1 MSQNANPN
9 DDRRQTGRQVM
20 REVLGAPYC
29 ERRDASTNAFNAP
42 IRRLSEEFAYGSLWT
57 RTGIDRKT
65 RSLVTLG
72 MLTALNRPHEMAIHL
87 EGAVNNGCT
96 AEEIRETLTHTVAY
110 CGFPAAIDALR
121 AAEAFLREK
130 NLL

>member
-1 MSQNANPN
+1 MSQNSQSN
-9 DDRRQTGRQVM
+9 DERRTIGRQVM

-29 ERRDASTNAFNAP
+29 ERRDASTNDFNAP

-65 RSLVTLG
+65 RSMVTLG
-72 MLTALNRPHEMAIHL
+72 MLTALNRPHEMALHL
-87 EGAVNNGCT
+87 EAAVNNGCSV
-96 AEEIRETLTHTVAY
+96 EEIRETLTHTVAY

-121 AAEAFLREK
+121 AAEAFLRDR

>member
-1 MSQNANPN
+1 MTQKDDPVA
-9 DDRRQTGRQVM
+9 DRREIGRQVM

-29 ERRDASTNAFNAP
+29 EQRDASTNDFNAP

-57 RTGIDRKT
+57 RPGIDRRT

-72 MLTALNRPHEMAIHL
+72 MLTALNRPHEMAMHL
-87 EGAVNNGCT
+87 QGAVNNGCT
-96 AEEIRETLTHTVAY
+96 ADEIRETLTHTVAY

-121 AAEAFLREK
+121 AAEAFLRER
-130 NLL
+130 NLI

>member
-1 MSQNANPN
+1 MSQNAKST
-9 DDRRQTGRQVM
+9 DDRRGVGRQVM
-20 REVLGAPYC
+20 REVLGATYC
-29 ERRDASTNAFNAP
+29 ERRDASTNEFNAP

-57 RTGIDRKT
+57 RPGIDRKT

-121 AAEAFLREK
+121 SAEAFLRDK
-130 NLL
+130 NML

>member
-1 MSQNANPN
+1 MSQSRKPE
-9 DDRRQTGRQVM
+9 DERRETGRQVM

-29 ERRDASTNAFNAP
+29 ERRDASTNEFNAP

-57 RTGIDRKT
+57 RAGIDRRT

-121 AAEAFLREK
+121 AAEAFLCDK
-130 NLL
+130 KML

>member
-1 MSQNANPN
+1 MSEITG
-9 DDRRQTGRQVM
+9 DGERRRIGRKVM
-20 REVLGAPYC
+20 QEVLGAPYC
-29 ERRDASTNAFNAP
+29 ERRDASTNEFNAP

-57 RTGIDRKT
+57 RAGIDRKT
-65 RSLVTLG
+65 RSLITLG

-121 AAEAFLREK
+121 AAETFLRDK
-130 NLL
+130 KMI

>member
-1 MSQNANPN
+1 MSQNAKST
-9 DDRRQTGRQVM
+9 DDRRGVGRQVM
-20 REVLGAPYC
+20 REVLGATYC
-29 ERRDASTNAFNAP
+29 ERRDASTNEFNAP
-42 IRRLSEEFAYGSLWT
+42 IRRLSEEFAYGALWT
-57 RTGIDRKT
+57 RPGIDRKT

-121 AAEAFLREK
+121 SAEAFLRDK
-130 NLL
+130 NML

>member
-1 MSQNANPN
+1 MSQNAKSK
-9 DDRRQTGRQVM
+9 DDRQRIGRQVM
-20 REVLGAPYC
+20 REVLGAAYC
-29 ERRDASTNAFNAP
+29 ERRDASTNDFNAP
-42 IRRLSEEFAYGSLWT
+42 IRRLSEEFAYGALWT
-57 RTGIDRKT
+57 RPGIDRKT

-121 AAEAFLREK
+121 AAEAFLRDR

>member
-1 MSQNANPN
+1 MSQNGKSN
-9 DDRRQTGRQVM
+9 DDRQKIGRQVM
-20 REVLGAPYC
+20 REVLGATYC
-29 ERRDASTNAFNAP
+29 ERRDASTNEFNAP

-57 RTGIDRKT
+57 RPGIDRRT

-96 AEEIRETLTHTVAY
+96 VEEIRETLTHTVAY

-121 AAEAFLREK
+121 AAEAFLRDK
-130 NLL
+130 NML

>member
-1 MSQNANPN
+1 MSENTG
-9 DDRRQTGRQVM
+9 DGERRRIGRKVM
-20 REVLGAPYC
+20 QEVLGAPYC
-29 ERRDASTNAFNAP
+29 ERRDASTNEFNAP

-57 RTGIDRKT
+57 RAGIDRKT
-65 RSLVTLG
+65 RSLITLG

-121 AAEAFLREK
+121 AAETFLHDK
-130 NLL
+130 KMI